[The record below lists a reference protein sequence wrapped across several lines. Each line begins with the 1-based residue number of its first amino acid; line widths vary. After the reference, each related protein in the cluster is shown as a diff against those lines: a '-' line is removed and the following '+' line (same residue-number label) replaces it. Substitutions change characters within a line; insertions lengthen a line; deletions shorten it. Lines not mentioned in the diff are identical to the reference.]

1 MRRPGLFCQDGLV
14 PIGSESAFPL
24 RVGNGA
30 ITLSSSPA
38 NPPAPAERK
47 PMDVI
52 VGPALALIYHLI
64 ELYTWVLIIGVIM
77 SWLISFN
84 VINLS
89 NQFVRMIY
97 DVVTRLTE
105 PLLSRIRNFLPDL
118 GGVDISPVILIL
130 LLWFAKDVIARLALR
145 LC

>member
-1 MRRPGLFCQDGLV
+1 M
-14 PIGSESAFPL
+14 I
-24 RVGNGA
+24 
-30 ITLSSSPA
+30 
-38 NPPAPAERK
+38 
-47 PMDVI
+47 MDVVI
-52 VGPALALIYHLI
+52 GPALALLYHLI

-77 SWLISFN
+77 SWLITFN

-105 PLLSRIRNFLPDL
+105 PLLSRIRAMLPDL

-130 LLWFAKDVIARLALR
+130 LLWFAKDVIARLAVR
-145 LC
+145 IG

>member
-1 MRRPGLFCQDGLV
+1 M
-14 PIGSESAFPL
+14 I
-24 RVGNGA
+24 
-30 ITLSSSPA
+30 
-38 NPPAPAERK
+38 
-47 PMDVI
+47 MDVVI
-52 VGPALALIYHLI
+52 GPALALLYHLI

-77 SWLISFN
+77 SWLIIFN

-105 PLLSRIRNFLPDL
+105 PLLSRIRAMLPDL

-130 LLWFAKDVIARLALR
+130 LLWFAKDVIARLAVR
-145 LC
+145 IG

>member
-1 MRRPGLFCQDGLV
+1 
-14 PIGSESAFPL
+14 
-24 RVGNGA
+24 
-30 ITLSSSPA
+30 
-38 NPPAPAERK
+38 
-47 PMDVI
+47 MDVVI
-52 VGPALALIYHLI
+52 GPALALIYHLI

-77 SWLISFN
+77 SWLIAFN

-89 NQFVRMIY
+89 NQFVRMVY

-105 PLLSRIRNFLPDL
+105 PLLGRIRAFLPDL

-145 LC
+145 IG

>member
-1 MRRPGLFCQDGLV
+1 
-14 PIGSESAFPL
+14 
-24 RVGNGA
+24 
-30 ITLSSSPA
+30 
-38 NPPAPAERK
+38 
-47 PMDVI
+47 MDVVI
-52 VGPALALIYHLI
+52 GPALALLYHLI

-77 SWLISFN
+77 SWLITFN

-105 PLLSRIRNFLPDL
+105 PLLSRIRAMLPDL

-130 LLWFAKDVIARLALR
+130 LLWYDPNKCRHRERI
-145 LC
+145 

>member
-1 MRRPGLFCQDGLV
+1 
-14 PIGSESAFPL
+14 
-24 RVGNGA
+24 
-30 ITLSSSPA
+30 
-38 NPPAPAERK
+38 
-47 PMDVI
+47 MDVVI
-52 VGPALALIYHLI
+52 GPALALLYHLI

-77 SWLISFN
+77 SWLITVN

-105 PLLSRIRNFLPDL
+105 PLLSRIGAMLPDL

-130 LLWFAKDVIARLALR
+130 LLWFAKDVIARLAVR
-145 LC
+145 IG

>member
-1 MRRPGLFCQDGLV
+1 
-14 PIGSESAFPL
+14 
-24 RVGNGA
+24 
-30 ITLSSSPA
+30 
-38 NPPAPAERK
+38 
-47 PMDVI
+47 MDVI
-52 VGPALALIYHLI
+52 IGPGLALIYHLI

-77 SWLISFN
+77 SWLIAFN

-105 PLLSRIRNFLPDL
+105 PLLGPIRRFMPDL

-130 LLWFAKDVIARLALR
+130 LLWFAKDVIYRLALR
-145 LC
+145 VG

>member
-1 MRRPGLFCQDGLV
+1 
-14 PIGSESAFPL
+14 
-24 RVGNGA
+24 
-30 ITLSSSPA
+30 
-38 NPPAPAERK
+38 
-47 PMDVI
+47 MDVVI
-52 VGPALALIYHLI
+52 GPALALLYHLI

-77 SWLISFN
+77 SWLITFN

-105 PLLSRIRNFLPDL
+105 PLLSRIRAILPDL

-145 LC
+145 IG

>member
-1 MRRPGLFCQDGLV
+1 
-14 PIGSESAFPL
+14 
-24 RVGNGA
+24 
-30 ITLSSSPA
+30 
-38 NPPAPAERK
+38 
-47 PMDVI
+47 MDVI

-105 PLLSRIRNFLPDL
+105 PLLSRIRNYLPDL

-130 LLWFAKDVIARLALR
+130 LLWFAKDVIARHAPLR
-145 LC
+145 LG